1 MTFKLTVV
9 FQLSGRIE
17 SESITGLRAEVSS
30 RRPNMLDLAEV
41 TLVDLAVVRFL
52 IACEAE
58 GVGLV
63 HCSRY
68 IRKWMD
74 REEGRGEPR
83 PPWS

>member
-17 SESITGLRAEVSS
+17 SESVPGLRAEVSS
-30 RRPNMLDLAEV
+30 RRPNVLELGEV

-52 IACEAE
+52 IACEAD
-58 GVGLV
+58 GVDLV

-68 IRKWMD
+68 IREWMD
-74 REEGRGEPR
+74 RERPR
-83 PPWS
+83 PRRP